1 MDFFVKH
8 LKATRS
14 GFLVV
19 PVMQGSVFLFGLMM
33 VIIINLFVN
42 DEQDYALI
50 GSLMALL
57 VSTFG
62 GVVRGNGTANRYR
75 TAISMGC
82 TRKSY
87 LMTDPFVTA
96 LNCGE
101 GVVFAW
107 VLSKIE
113 MGIYHVLYPGWEM
126 EFDFIGMMEWWHFLL
141 LIAGGCL
148 LDYLLGALMLR
159 FGYKAFS
166 ILCLPLGFSGV
177 FLNAT
182 VGAARHGS
190 TSLLAQVGRGM
201 LFIAGLLSPAAW
213 AAVGIVFLLVL
224 VGLSTWYYRVS
235 EVRI

>member
-1 MDFFVKH
+1 MNFFIKH

-14 GFLVV
+14 GFWIM

-50 GSLMALL
+50 GSLMALI
-57 VSTFG
+57 VPVFG
-62 GVVRGNGTANRYR
+62 GLVRGSGTVNRYR
-75 TAISMGC
+75 TAVSMGYP
-82 TRKSY
+82 RRSY
-87 LMTDPFVTA
+87 LLADPFITA
-96 LNCGE
+96 LNCAE

-107 VLSKIE
+107 VLSKVE
-113 MGIYHVLYPGWEM
+113 LLIYHILYPGWEL
-126 EFDFIGMMEWWHFLL
+126 EFDFISMMAWWHFLV
-141 LIAGGCL
+141 LIAAACV
-148 LDYLLGALMLR
+148 LDYILGALMLR
-159 FGYKAFS
+159 FGYRAFS

-201 LFIAGLLSPAAW
+201 LFIAGLLRPAAW
-213 AAVGIVFLLVL
+213 AAVGIVLLLVL
-224 VGLSTWYYRVS
+224 IGFSTWYYRVS
-235 EVRI
+235 EIRI